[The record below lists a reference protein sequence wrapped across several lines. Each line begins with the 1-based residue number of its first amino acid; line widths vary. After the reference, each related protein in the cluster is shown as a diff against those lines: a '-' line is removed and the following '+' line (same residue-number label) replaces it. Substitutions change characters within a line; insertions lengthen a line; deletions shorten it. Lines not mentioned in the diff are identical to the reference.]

1 MLHDNDEFSS
11 KSRLRQSENNVN
23 NSNDPNYINILN
35 MKQKKK
41 EILNQK
47 IREER
52 ELKELEKCTFKPKIN
67 NYAQKD
73 NIIPCDMNE
82 FVPNMRIQTLHRIG
96 TEMLISKK
104 DKTKDDIELERYR
117 EECTFKPNINEK

>member
-1 MLHDNDEFSS
+1 
-11 KSRLRQSENNVN
+11 
-23 NSNDPNYINILN
+23 

-52 ELKELEKCTFKPKIN
+52 ELKELENCTFKPKIN
-67 NYAQKD
+67 NYSYKD
-73 NIIPCDMNE
+73 NIIPCDLNE
-82 FVPNMRIQTLHRIG
+82 FAPNMRIQTLHRIG
-96 TEMLISKK
+96 TEMLINKK

-117 EECTFKPNINEK
+117 EECTFKPNINDK